1 MGLSFSNST
10 IEDLKSQINIVDV
23 VGRVVTLKRAGAN
36 HKGVCPFHNEKTPS
50 FVVSEQKQIFTC
62 FGCGATGDAIGFVMK
77 YYNLDFNEAV
87 ERLANEYGITIK
99 RNHFGEDREKYYEIN
114 KEAARF
120 FYRAFTEQKNA
131 GYTYMRNRGISDATL
146 KKFGI
151 GYADEKWDSLY
162 NYFKEK
168 GIEEKILLELGLI
181 SESKGKYYD
190 KFRNRVMFPII
201 NTSGKVI
208 GFGGRAIGDDTPKYL
223 NSPENKVFQK
233 KNNLYALNTTKQDIG
248 KEGYAILVEGYM
260 DAISL
265 FQGGVRNVI
274 ASLGTAL
281 TENQTKLIKRYTRQV
296 ILSYDADSAG
306 QNAAMRG
313 IEILTKEGC
322 KVRVL
327 HVTDGKDPDE
337 YIKKNGRDGF
347 LALIDEALPH
357 IDYKLNFI
365 KKDVDIT
372 TEEGKIDFVKSAA
385 KLLANLSP
393 VEADVYIKKIAKE
406 LKIAEGAIKMEILGN
421 NTVGHN
427 GPSSSNRQ
435 DRQREMEGNALRGK
449 RAIKDESDIKE
460 INLLEA
466 NLLKTLLM
474 SPILTEK
481 LLDYDEVIAS
491 QLGRKVVDILF
502 ELYGLHG
509 DFHLEQ
515 VLDRL
520 DPEESES
527 LQKSLD
533 GIVICANEEQVFEEC
548 INTWRCNQLAEREQ
562 DLILRLSLAD
572 EENNEDAINQLTM
585 ELMKVQNEIKVRG
598 GRT

>member
-1 MGLSFSNST
+1 MGLSFNNST

-23 VGRVVTLKRAGAN
+23 VGRVVALKRAGAN

-62 FGCGATGDAIGFVMK
+62 FGCGASGDVIKFTQR

-87 ERLANEYGITIK
+87 DKLAGEYGITIK
-99 RNHFGEDREKYYEIN
+99 RSSFGEDREKYYEIN

-120 FYRAFTEQKNA
+120 FYRAFTEEKNA
-131 GYTYMRNRGISDATL
+131 GYTYMKNRGLDDAIL

-162 NYFKEK
+162 TYFKNK
-168 GIEEKILLELGLI
+168 GVDEKILLELGLI

-208 GFGGRAIGDDTPKYL
+208 GFGGRAIGDDNPKYL

-248 KEGYAILVEGYM
+248 KDGYAILVEGYM

-265 FQGGVRNVI
+265 YQGGVRNVA

-281 TENQTKLIKRYTRQV
+281 TENQTKLLKRYTKSV
-296 ILSYDADSAG
+296 VLSYDADAAG

-313 IEILTKEGC
+313 IEILNKEDC

-337 YIKKNGRDGF
+337 FIKKNGREAF
-347 LALIDEALPH
+347 LKLIDGALPY

-365 KKDVDIT
+365 QKDMDLNT
-372 TEEGKIDFVKSAA
+372 DEGKIDYIKAA
-385 KLLANLSP
+385 AGILKELSP
-393 VEADVYIKKIAKE
+393 VEADVYIRKLSKT
-406 LKIAEGAIKMEILGN
+406 LRIAEGAIKMEIMGN
-421 NTVGHN
+421 TTGGSRNSQPAVQRSHRAEEVQEEM
-427 GPSSSNRQ
+427 SS
-435 DRQREMEGNALRGK
+435 
-449 RAIKDESDIKE
+449 
-460 INLLEA
+460 LEA
-466 NLLKTLLM
+466 NILKTLLM
-474 SPILTEK
+474 NPQLTEK
-481 LLDYDEVIAS
+481 LLDYSEIMSSAPAH
-491 QLGRKVVDILF
+491 KVTDILF
-502 ELYGLHG
+502 ELYGLNG
-509 DFHLEQ
+509 DFHMNQLT
-515 VLDRL
+515 DRL
-520 DPEESES
+520 EPEESEQ
-527 LQKSLD
+527 LIRNLNN
-533 GIVICANEEQVFEEC
+533 IVIAGNEEQVFEEC
-548 INTWRCNQLAEREQ
+548 VNTWQIQRLTAREQ
-562 DLILRLSLAD
+562 DLITRLSLAD
-572 EENNEDAINQLTM
+572 EENNTDVIRQLTL
-585 ELMKVQNEIKVRG
+585 ELMEVQKEINSHG
-598 GRT
+598 GRK

>member
-1 MGLSFSNST
+1 MGLSFNNST

-23 VGRVVTLKRAGAN
+23 VGRVVALKRAGAN

-62 FGCGATGDAIGFVMK
+62 FGCGASGDVIKFTQR

-87 ERLANEYGITIK
+87 DKLAGEYGITIK
-99 RNHFGEDREKYYEIN
+99 RSSFGEDREKYYEIN

-120 FYRAFTEQKNA
+120 FYRAFTEEKNA
-131 GYTYMRNRGISDATL
+131 GYTYMKNRGLDDAIL

-162 NYFKEK
+162 TYFKNK
-168 GIEEKILLELGLI
+168 GVDEKILLELGLI

-208 GFGGRAIGDDTPKYL
+208 GFGGRAIGDDNPKYL

-248 KEGYAILVEGYM
+248 KDGYAILVEGYM

-265 FQGGVRNVI
+265 YQGGVRNVA

-281 TENQTKLIKRYTRQV
+281 TENQTKLLKRYTKSV
-296 ILSYDADSAG
+296 VLSYDADAAG

-313 IEILTKEGC
+313 IEILNKEDC

-337 YIKKNGRDGF
+337 FIKKNGREAF
-347 LALIDEALPH
+347 LKLIDGALPY

-365 KKDVDIT
+365 QKDMDLNT
-372 TEEGKIDFVKSAA
+372 DEGKIDYIKAA
-385 KLLANLSP
+385 AGILKELSP
-393 VEADVYIKKIAKE
+393 VEADVYIRKLSKT
-406 LKIAEGAIKMEILGN
+406 LRIAEGAIKMEIMGN
-421 NTVGHN
+421 TTGGSRNSQPAVQRSHRAEDVQEEM
-427 GPSSSNRQ
+427 SS
-435 DRQREMEGNALRGK
+435 
-449 RAIKDESDIKE
+449 
-460 INLLEA
+460 LEA
-466 NLLKTLLM
+466 NILKTLLM
-474 SPILTEK
+474 NPQLTEK
-481 LLDYDEVIAS
+481 LLDYSEIMSSAPA
-491 QLGRKVVDILF
+491 RKVTDILF
-502 ELYGLHG
+502 ELYGLNG
-509 DFHLEQ
+509 DFHMNQLT
-515 VLDRL
+515 DRL
-520 DPEESES
+520 EPEESEQ
-527 LQKSLD
+527 LIRNLNN
-533 GIVICANEEQVFEEC
+533 IVIAGNEEQVFEEC
-548 INTWRCNQLAEREQ
+548 VNTWQIQRLTAREQ
-562 DLILRLSLAD
+562 DLITRLSLAD
-572 EENNEDAINQLTM
+572 EENNTDVIRQLTL
-585 ELMKVQNEIKVRG
+585 ELMEVQKEINSHG
-598 GRT
+598 GRK

>member
-1 MGLSFSNST
+1 MGLSFNNST

-23 VGRVVTLKRAGAN
+23 VGRVVALKRAGAN

-62 FGCGATGDAIGFVMK
+62 FGCGASGDVIKFTQR

-87 ERLANEYGITIK
+87 DKLAGEYGITIK
-99 RNHFGEDREKYYEIN
+99 RSSFGEDREKYYEIN

-120 FYRAFTEQKNA
+120 FYRPFTEEKNA
-131 GYTYMRNRGISDATL
+131 GYTFMKNRGLDDAIL

-162 NYFKEK
+162 TYFKNK
-168 GIEEKILLELGLI
+168 GVDEKILLELGLI

-208 GFGGRAIGDDTPKYL
+208 GFGGRAIGDDNPKYL

-248 KEGYAILVEGYM
+248 KDGYAILVEGYM

-265 FQGGVRNVI
+265 YQGGVRNVA

-281 TENQTKLIKRYTRQV
+281 TENQTKLLKRYTKSV
-296 ILSYDADSAG
+296 VLSYDADAAG

-313 IEILTKEGC
+313 IEILNKEDC

-337 YIKKNGRDGF
+337 FIKKNGREAF
-347 LALIDEALPH
+347 LKLIDGALPY

-365 KKDVDIT
+365 QKDMDLNT
-372 TEEGKIDFVKSAA
+372 DEGKIDYIKAA
-385 KLLANLSP
+385 AGILKELSP
-393 VEADVYIKKIAKE
+393 VEADVYIRKLSKT
-406 LKIAEGAIKMEILGN
+406 LRIAEGAIKMEIMGN
-421 NTVGHN
+421 TTGGSRNSQPAVQRSHRAEEVQEEM
-427 GPSSSNRQ
+427 SS
-435 DRQREMEGNALRGK
+435 
-449 RAIKDESDIKE
+449 
-460 INLLEA
+460 LEA
-466 NLLKTLLM
+466 NILKTLLM
-474 SPILTEK
+474 NPQLTEK
-481 LLDYDEVIAS
+481 LLDYSEIMSSAPA
-491 QLGRKVVDILF
+491 RKVTDILF
-502 ELYGLHG
+502 ELYGLNG
-509 DFHLEQ
+509 DFHMNQLT
-515 VLDRL
+515 DRL
-520 DPEESES
+520 EPEESEQ
-527 LQKSLD
+527 LIRNLNN
-533 GIVICANEEQVFEEC
+533 IVIAGNEEQVFEEC
-548 INTWRCNQLAEREQ
+548 VNTWQIQRLTAREQ
-562 DLILRLSLAD
+562 DLITRLSLAD
-572 EENNEDAINQLTM
+572 EENNTDVIRQLTL
-585 ELMKVQNEIKVRG
+585 ELMEVQKEINSHG
-598 GRT
+598 GRK

>member
-1 MGLSFSNST
+1 MGLSFNNST

-23 VGRVVTLKRAGAN
+23 VGRVVALKRAGAN

-62 FGCGATGDAIGFVMK
+62 FGCGASGDVIKFTQR

-87 ERLANEYGITIK
+87 DKLAGEYGITIK
-99 RNHFGEDREKYYEIN
+99 RSSFGEDREKYYEIN

-120 FYRAFTEQKNA
+120 FYRAFTEEKIA
-131 GYTYMRNRGISDATL
+131 GYTYMKNRGLDDAIL

-162 NYFKEK
+162 TYFKNK
-168 GIEEKILLELGLI
+168 GVDEKILLELGLI

-208 GFGGRAIGDDTPKYL
+208 GFGGRAIGDDNPKYL

-248 KEGYAILVEGYM
+248 KDGYAILVEGYM

-265 FQGGVRNVI
+265 YQGGVRNVA

-281 TENQTKLIKRYTRQV
+281 TENQTKLLKRYTKSV
-296 ILSYDADSAG
+296 VLSYDADAAG

-313 IEILTKEGC
+313 IEILNKEDC

-337 YIKKNGRDGF
+337 FIKKNGREAF
-347 LALIDEALPH
+347 LKLIDGALPY

-365 KKDVDIT
+365 QKDMDLNT
-372 TEEGKIDFVKSAA
+372 DEGKIDYIKAA
-385 KLLANLSP
+385 AGILKELSP
-393 VEADVYIKKIAKE
+393 VEADVYIRKLSKT
-406 LKIAEGAIKMEILGN
+406 LRIAEGAIKMEIMGN
-421 NTVGHN
+421 TTGGSRNSQPAVQRSHRAEDVQEEM
-427 GPSSSNRQ
+427 SS
-435 DRQREMEGNALRGK
+435 
-449 RAIKDESDIKE
+449 
-460 INLLEA
+460 LEA
-466 NLLKTLLM
+466 NILKTLLM
-474 SPILTEK
+474 NPQLTEK
-481 LLDYDEVIAS
+481 LLDYSEIMSSAPA
-491 QLGRKVVDILF
+491 RKVTDILF
-502 ELYGLHG
+502 ELYGLNG
-509 DFHLEQ
+509 DFHMNQLT
-515 VLDRL
+515 DRL
-520 DPEESES
+520 EPEESEQ
-527 LQKSLD
+527 LIRNLNN
-533 GIVICANEEQVFEEC
+533 IVIAGNEEQVFEEC
-548 INTWRCNQLAEREQ
+548 VNTWQIQRLTAREQ
-562 DLILRLSLAD
+562 DLITRLSLAD
-572 EENNEDAINQLTM
+572 EENNTDVIRQLTL
-585 ELMKVQNEIKVRG
+585 ELMEVQKEINSHG
-598 GRT
+598 GRK